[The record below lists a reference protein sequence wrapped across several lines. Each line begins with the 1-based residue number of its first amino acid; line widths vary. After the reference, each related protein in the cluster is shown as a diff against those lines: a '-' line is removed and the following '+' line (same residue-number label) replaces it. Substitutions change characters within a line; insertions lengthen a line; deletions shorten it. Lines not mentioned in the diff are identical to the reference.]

1 MFVYAKNMQLAL
13 SDKLRRAG
21 LAAGAGVVLIL
32 GAGFLLAALWTWL
45 AYHLGWGSLGASL
58 AIGILMVVIGV
69 IFLMMAK
76 HERHPVPSTDELKL
90 EVQQQL
96 HLAADTALAKASDA
110 ADQAVD
116 RAASKANELLD
127 TAESKAHALFDTAE
141 HKVHSVADNLAYRA
155 NRFADQAEA
164 RVYGT
169 ARGVG
174 EATAQR
180 LGFASRPSPG
190 AAGQGGDDASPSR
203 AAPFAPV
210 LGALAIGITLAN
222 RLQHRRHRDDDRHYR
237 G

>member
-13 SDKLRRAG
+13 SDKLHRLG

-58 AIGILMVVIGV
+58 TIGLVMVVIGV

-76 HERHPVPSTDELKL
+76 HERHPMPSTDELKA

-96 HLAADTALAKASDA
+96 HLAADTAIAKVSTA

-116 RAASKANELLD
+116 RAATKANALLD
-127 TAESKAHALFDTAE
+127 TAEQ
-141 HKVHSVADNLAYRA
+141 KVHGVADDLAYRA

-169 ARGVG
+169 VRGVT
-174 EATAQR
+174 ESTAER
-180 LGFASRPSPG
+180 FGLGAQPAASRT
-190 AAGQGGDDASPSR
+190 GQGGGASGASR
-203 AAPFAPV
+203 YGAV
-210 LGALAIGITLAN
+210 LGALAIGLTVAN
-222 RLQHRRHRDDDRHYR
+222 RLQHRRHRDDHPDYH